1 MTASEFGS
9 FVLAFLVALI
19 LFFGGQRALVELTDN
34 EDFALPVQVT
44 VDEPDTS
51 RVPSAPSLPPDVTVP
66 PEDVPGPSGE
76 PEAEIP

>member
-51 RVPSAPSLPPDVTVP
+51 QLPSVPVPPEDITVP
-66 PEDVPGPSGE
+66 PEDVPGPSGQ
-76 PEAEIP
+76 PESEVP